1 MGKKLTDASSSETRV
16 LGMELGRHPL
26 AIDDE
31 LVPRT
36 TNADLGNLLPLDGL
50 LGRGEFDTA
59 I

>member
-1 MGKKLTDASSSETRV
+1 
-16 LGMELGRHPL
+16 MELGRHPL